1 MIALDGERIPVG
13 RFLNEEMTQMSG
25 TSVLAE
31 PAKLY
36 IGGEWA
42 DSTGG
47 ERRDVVN
54 PATGTKLT
62 DVPEATTADADA
74 AIAAAKAAFPEWAA
88 KSGRERSRILGR
100 VAQLLGERLEDFA
113 QAETQDVGKPILFTR
128 MIDIPTA
135 IEQFEY
141 FAALAQTLDGAVR
154 ETPLPALSLVR
165 REPLGVVAAIT
176 PFNFPMI
183 LSASKLAPALAAGN
197 TIVHKP
203 AEDTPLSAFLLAQ
216 VLADAGVP
224 AGVYNLVTGAG
235 AELGN
240 HIVAHPD
247 VAAIAFTG
255 STTVGKHI
263 ASVAGANL
271 KPVMT
276 ELGGNGANIV
286 FADADLDAAVTTVIN
301 AFVYNTGQFCMSG
314 TRLLVER
321 PIHDTLVGILA
332 GAVPHV
338 PLGDP
343 SDPGTVIGPL
353 VSQKQRERVQRLV
366 DQAVA
371 DGGTVVAGGA
381 PLERGGGFYYPP
393 TIITGVPNSSEAVQE
408 EIFGPVL
415 TVQAFDTEAEAIELA
430 NSTRYG
436 LAAGVQTGDA
446 AKALRVTKQLKAGIQ
461 WINGWAMLDP
471 AVPFGG
477 YKDSGLGRESGP
489 EALANYTRAK
499 SVTMSVPPAP

>member
-1 MIALDGERIPVG
+1 
-13 RFLNEEMTQMSG
+13 MSG
-25 TSVLAE
+25 TSVLA
-31 PAKLY
+31 ATTRLY
-36 IGGEWA
+36 IGGEWTEAA
-42 DSTGG
+42 DGA
-47 ERRDVVN
+47 RRDIFS
-54 PATGTKLT
+54 PATGEKIA
-62 DVPEATTADADA
+62 DVPEGTIADADS
-74 AIAAAKAAFPEWAA
+74 AIAAAKAAFPAWAA
-88 KSGRERSRILGR
+88 LSGRARSRILAR
-100 VAQLLGERLEDFA
+100 VAQLLSERLEDFA
-113 QAETQDVGKPILFTR
+113 QAETLDAGKPILFTR

-141 FAALAQTLDGAVR
+141 FAALAQALDGSVR
-154 ETPLPALSLVR
+154 ETPLAALSLVR

-203 AEDTPLSAFLLAQ
+203 AEDTPLTAFLLAE

-224 AGVYNLVTGAG
+224 AGVYNLITGPG

-255 STTVGKHI
+255 STAVGKHI

-286 FADADLDAAVTTVIN
+286 FADADLDAAVGTVIN
-301 AFVYNTGQFCMSG
+301 AFVYNSGQFCMSG

-321 PIHDTLVGILA
+321 SLHDTIVGILA

-353 VSQKQRERVQRLV
+353 VNARQRDRVQRLV

-371 DGGTVVAGGA
+371 DGGTIVTGGA
-381 PLERGGGFYYPP
+381 PLDLDGGFYYPP
-393 TIITGVPNSSEAVQE
+393 TIITGLSNDSEAIQE

-436 LAAGVQTGDA
+436 LAAGVQSSDA
-446 AKALRVTKQLKAGIQ
+446 AKALRVTGQLKAGVQ

-471 AVPFGG
+471 SVPFGG

-489 EALANYTRAK
+489 EALYNYTRTK
-499 SVTMSVPPAP
+499 SVTISIPPAP

>member
-1 MIALDGERIPVG
+1 
-13 RFLNEEMTQMSG
+13 MTITDHVLG
-25 TSVLAE
+25 TST
-31 PAKLY
+31 AKLY
-36 IGGEWA
+36 IGGEWSEA
-42 DSTGG
+42 TGG
-47 ERRDVVN
+47 GRRDIFS
-54 PATGTKLT
+54 PATGEKIA
-62 DVPEATTADADA
+62 DVPEGTTADADA
-74 AIAAAKAAFPEWAA
+74 AIAAAKAAFPAWAA
-88 KSGRERSRILGR
+88 LSGRERSRILGR
-100 VAQLLGERLEDFA
+100 VAQLLGERLEAFA

-141 FAALAQTLDGAVR
+141 FAALAQTLDGSVR

-197 TIVHKP
+197 TVVHKP
-203 AEDTPLSAFLLAQ
+203 AEDTPLTAFLLAE

-224 AGVYNLVTGAG
+224 DGVYNLITGPG

-255 STTVGKHI
+255 STAVGKHI

-276 ELGGNGANIV
+276 ELGGDGANIV
-286 FADADLDAAVTTVIN
+286 FADADIDQAVGAIIN
-301 AFVYNTGQFCMSG
+301 SFVYNTGQFCMSG
-314 TRLLVER
+314 TRLLIER
-321 PIHDTLVGILA
+321 PIHDLVVGILS

-338 PLGDP
+338 PLGSP
-343 SDPGTVIGPL
+343 SDPATVIGPL
-353 VSQKQRERVQRLV
+353 VSERQRSRVQQLV
-366 DQAVA
+366 DQAKA
-371 DGGTVVAGGA
+371 DGGTVVTGGA
-381 PLERGGGFYYPP
+381 PIDLDGGYYYPP
-393 TIITGVPNSSEAVQE
+393 TIITGLSNDSAAVQE

-415 TVQAFDTEAEAIELA
+415 TVQPFDTEQEAIDLA

-436 LAAGVQTGDA
+436 LAAGVQTSDV
-446 AKALRVTKQLKAGIQ
+446 AKAIRVTSALKAGVQ
-461 WINGWAMLDP
+461 WVNGWAMLDP

-489 EALANYTRAK
+489 EALLNYTRSK
-499 SVTMSVPPAP
+499 SVTISIPPAG

>member
-1 MIALDGERIPVG
+1 MIALEVERIPVG

-54 PATGTKLT
+54 PATGAKLT

-74 AIAAAKAAFPEWAA
+74 AIAAAKAAFPEWSA
-88 KSGRERSRILGR
+88 KSGRERSRILNR

-263 ASVAGANL
+263 ASVAGAHL

-314 TRLLVER
+314 TRLIVER

-446 AKALRVTKQLKAGIQ
+446 TKALRVTKQLKAGIQ

>member
-1 MIALDGERIPVG
+1 
-13 RFLNEEMTQMSG
+13 MSG
-25 TSVLAE
+25 TSVLAG

-42 DSTGG
+42 EASGG
-47 ERRDVVN
+47 ARRDIIN

-62 DVPEATTADADA
+62 DVPEGTIADADA
-74 AIAAAKAAFPEWAA
+74 AIAAAKAAFTEWSG
-88 KSGRERSRILGR
+88 KSGRERSRILNR
-100 VAQLLGERLEDFA
+100 VAQLMSERLEAFA
-113 QAETQDVGKPILFTR
+113 QAESQDVGKPILFTR

-141 FAALAQTLDGAVR
+141 FAALAQTLDGSVR
-154 ETPLPALSLVR
+154 ETPLPALALVR

-197 TIVHKP
+197 TVVHKP
-203 AEDTPLSAFLLAQ
+203 AEDTPLSAFLLAEL
-216 VLADAGVP
+216 LADAGVP
-224 AGVYNLVTGAG
+224 DGVYNLITGPG

-240 HIVAHPD
+240 HIVSHPD

-263 ASVAGANL
+263 ASIAGANL

-276 ELGGNGANIV
+276 ELGGNGPNIV
-286 FADADLDAAVTTVIN
+286 FADADLDAAVNTVIN

-321 PIHDTLVGILA
+321 PIYDTLVGILA

-353 VSQKQRERVQRLV
+353 VSEKQRTRVQQLV
-366 DQAVA
+366 DLAVA
-371 DGGTVVAGGA
+371 DGGTIVTGGS
-381 PLERGGGFYYPP
+381 PLDIDGGYYYPP
-393 TIITGVPNSSEAVQE
+393 TIITGVPNDSDAVQE

-436 LAAGVQTGDA
+436 LAAGVQTSDA
-446 AKALRVTKQLKAGIQ
+446 ARALRVTKQLKAGVQ
-461 WINGWAMLDP
+461 WVNGWAMLDP
-471 AVPFGG
+471 SVPFGG

-489 EALANYTRAK
+489 EALINYTRSK
-499 SVTMSVPPAP
+499 SVTISVPPAP

>member
-1 MIALDGERIPVG
+1 
-13 RFLNEEMTQMSG
+13 MSG
-25 TSVLAE
+25 TSVLAG

-42 DSTGG
+42 EASTG
-47 ERRDVVN
+47 ERRDIIG
-54 PATGTKLT
+54 PATGAKIA
-62 DVPEATTADADA
+62 DVPEGTTADADA
-74 AIAAAKAAFPEWAA
+74 AIAAAKAAFPEWSA
-88 KSGRERSRILGR
+88 KSGRERSRILNR
-100 VAQLLGERLEDFA
+100 VAQLMGERLEAFA

-141 FAALAQTLDGAVR
+141 FAALAQTLDGSVR

-165 REPLGVVAAIT
+165 REALGVVAAIT

-183 LSASKLAPALAAGN
+183 LAASKLAPALAAGN

-203 AEDTPLSAFLLAQ
+203 AEDTPLSAFLLAE

-224 AGVYNLVTGAG
+224 SGVYNLVTGPG
-235 AELGN
+235 AELGD

-255 STTVGKHI
+255 STTVGKRI

-271 KPVMT
+271 KPAMT

-321 PIHDTLVGILA
+321 PIHDTLVGILT

-353 VSQKQRERVQRLV
+353 VSEKQRTRVQLLV
-366 DQAVA
+366 DRAVA
-371 DGGTVVAGGA
+371 DGGTVLTGGA
-381 PLERGGGFYYPP
+381 PLDLDGGYYYPP
-393 TIITGVPNSSEAVQE
+393 TIITGVPNTSEAVQE

-436 LAAGVQTGDA
+436 LAAGVQTSDA
-446 AKALRVTKQLKAGIQ
+446 AKALRVTKALKAGVQ
-461 WINGWAMLDP
+461 WVNGWAMLDP
-471 AVPFGG
+471 SVPFGG

-489 EALANYTRAK
+489 EALLNYTRSK
-499 SVTMSVPPAP
+499 SVTISVPPAP

>member
-1 MIALDGERIPVG
+1 VTITATASP
-13 RFLNEEMTQMSG
+13 
-25 TSVLAE
+25 
-31 PAKLY
+31 KLY
-36 IGGEWA
+36 IDGEWTEA
-42 DSTGG
+42 STG
-47 ERRDVVN
+47 ERRDIIS
-54 PATGTKLT
+54 PATGAKIAE
-62 DVPEATTADADA
+62 VPEGTTADADA

-88 KSGRERSRILGR
+88 LPGRERSRILNR
-100 VAQLLGERLEDFA
+100 VAQLIRERLEDFA
-113 QAETQDVGKPILFTR
+113 QAETRDVGKPILFTR

-141 FAALAQTLDGAVR
+141 FAALAQTTDGAVR

-176 PFNFPMI
+176 PFNFPII

-197 TIVHKP
+197 TVVHKP
-203 AEDTPLSAFLLAQ
+203 AEDTPLSAFLLAEA
-216 VLADAGVP
+216 LADAGVP
-224 AGVYNLVTGAG
+224 KGVYNLITGPG
-235 AELGN
+235 AELGD

-247 VAAIAFTG
+247 VNGIAFTG
-255 STTVGKHI
+255 STAVGKHI

-271 KPVMT
+271 KPAMT
-276 ELGGNGANIV
+276 ELGGDGANIV
-286 FADADLDAAVTTVIN
+286 FADADLDQAVTTIIN

-338 PLGDP
+338 PLGSP

-353 VSQKQRERVQRLV
+353 VSEKQRRRVQQLV
-366 DQAVA
+366 DGAKA
-371 DGGTVVAGGA
+371 AGGTVVAGGE
-381 PLERGGGFYYPP
+381 PLDLDGGFYYPP
-393 TIITGVPNSSEAVQE
+393 TIITGVSNDAEAVQE

-415 TVQAFDTEAEAIELA
+415 TVQAFDTEEEAIELA

-436 LAAGVQTGDA
+436 LAAGVQTSDV
-446 AKALRVTKQLKAGIQ
+446 AKAIRVTARLQAGVQ
-461 WINGWAMLDP
+461 WVNGWAMLDP
-471 AVPFGG
+471 SVPFGG

-489 EALANYTRAK
+489 EALLNYTRAK
-499 SVTMSVPPAP
+499 SVTISIPPAP

>member
-1 MIALDGERIPVG
+1 
-13 RFLNEEMTQMSG
+13 MSG
-25 TSVLAE
+25 TSVLAG

-42 DSTGG
+42 EASDGA
-47 ERRDVVN
+47 RRDIIS
-54 PATGTKLT
+54 PATGTKIA
-62 DVPEATTADADA
+62 DVPEGTTADADA
-74 AIAAAKAAFPEWAA
+74 AIAAAKAAFPEWSA

-165 REPLGVVAAIT
+165 REALGVVAAIT

-197 TIVHKP
+197 TVVHKP
-203 AEDTPLSAFLLAQ
+203 AEDTPLSAFLLAE

-224 AGVYNLVTGAG
+224 SGVYNLITGPG

-247 VAAIAFTG
+247 VSAIAFTG

-286 FADADLDAAVTTVIN
+286 FADADLEAAVTTVIN

-332 GAVPHV
+332 DAVPHV
-338 PLGDP
+338 PLGSP
-343 SDPGTVIGPL
+343 SEPGTVIGPL
-353 VSQKQRERVQRLV
+353 VSEKQRTRVQQLV
-366 DQAVA
+366 DRAVA
-371 DGGTVVAGGA
+371 DGGTILTGGS
-381 PLERGGGFYYPP
+381 PLDLDGGYYYPP
-393 TIITGVPNSSEAVQE
+393 TIITGVPNDSEAVQE

-415 TVQAFDTEAEAIELA
+415 TVQAFDTEAEAIQLA
-430 NSTRYG
+430 NSTRFG
-436 LAAGVQTGDA
+436 LAAGVQTADT
-446 AKALRVTKQLKAGIQ
+446 AKALRVTKALKAGIQ
-461 WINGWAMLDP
+461 WVNGWAMLDP
-471 AVPFGG
+471 SVPFGG

-489 EALANYTRAK
+489 EALLNYTRSK
-499 SVTMSVPPAP
+499 SVTISVPPAP

>member
-1 MIALDGERIPVG
+1 
-13 RFLNEEMTQMSG
+13 MSG
-25 TSVLAE
+25 TSVLAG

-36 IGGEWA
+36 IGGEWTEA
-42 DSTGG
+42 SDGK
-47 ERRDVVN
+47 RRDIIG
-54 PATGTKLT
+54 PATGTKVA
-62 DVPEATTADADA
+62 DVPEGTIADADA
-74 AIAAAKAAFPEWAA
+74 AIAAAKAAFPEWSA
-88 KSGRERSRILGR
+88 KSGRERSRILNR
-100 VAQLLGERLEDFA
+100 VAQLLSERLEDFA
-113 QAETQDVGKPILFTR
+113 QAETLDAGKPILFTR

-141 FAALAQTLDGAVR
+141 FAALAQTLDGSVR
-154 ETPLPALSLVR
+154 ETPLPAISLVR
-165 REPLGVVAAIT
+165 REALGVVAVIT

-203 AEDTPLSAFLLAQ
+203 AEDTPLSAFLLAK
-216 VLADAGVP
+216 VLEDAGVP
-224 AGVYNLVTGAG
+224 SGVYNLVTGPG

-240 HIVAHPD
+240 HMVAHPD

-255 STTVGKHI
+255 STTVGKQI
-263 ASVAGANL
+263 ASVAGSHL
-271 KPVMT
+271 KPAMT

-286 FADADLDAAVTTVIN
+286 FADADLDAAVATVIN

-321 PIHDTLVGILA
+321 SIHDTLVGILA

-338 PLGDP
+338 PLGAP
-343 SDPGTVIGPL
+343 SDPSTVIGPL
-353 VSQKQRERVQRLV
+353 VSEKQRTRVQQLV
-366 DQAVA
+366 DQATA
-371 DGGTVVAGGA
+371 DGGTVVTGGA
-381 PLERGGGFYYPP
+381 PLDIDGGYYYPP
-393 TIITGVPNSSEAVQE
+393 TIITGVPNTSAAVQD

-436 LAAGVQTGDA
+436 LAAGVQTSDI
-446 AKALRVTKQLKAGIQ
+446 AKALRVTSQLKAGVQ

-489 EALANYTRAK
+489 EALQNYTRSK
-499 SVTMSVPPAP
+499 SVTISVPPAS

>member
-1 MIALDGERIPVG
+1 
-13 RFLNEEMTQMSG
+13 MSG
-25 TSVLAE
+25 TSVLAG

-42 DSTGG
+42 EASGG
-47 ERRDVVN
+47 ERRDIVD
-54 PATGTKLT
+54 PATG
-62 DVPEATTADADA
+62 TTADADA
-74 AIAAAKAAFPEWAA
+74 AIAAAKAAFPEWSA
-88 KSGRERSRILGR
+88 KSGRERSRILNR
-100 VAQLLGERLEDFA
+100 VAQLMGERLEAFA

-141 FAALAQTLDGAVR
+141 FAALAQTLDGSVR

-165 REPLGVVAAIT
+165 REPFGVVAAIT

-183 LSASKLAPALAAGN
+183 LAASKLAPALAAGN

-203 AEDTPLSAFLLAQ
+203 AEDTPLSAFLLAE

-224 AGVYNLVTGAG
+224 SGVYNLVTGPG
-235 AELGN
+235 AELGD

-255 STTVGKHI
+255 STTVGKRI
-263 ASVAGANL
+263 ASVAGASL
-271 KPVMT
+271 KPAMT

-338 PLGDP
+338 PLGSP

-353 VSQKQRERVQRLV
+353 VSERQRTRVQRLV

-381 PLERGGGFYYPP
+381 PLDLDGGYYYPP
-393 TIITGVPNSSEAVQE
+393 TIITGVPNDSEAVQE

-436 LAAGVQTGDA
+436 LAAGVQTADA
-446 AKALRVTKQLKAGIQ
+446 AKALRVTKALKAGVQ
-461 WINGWAMLDP
+461 WVNGWAMLDP
-471 AVPFGG
+471 SVPFGG

-489 EALANYTRAK
+489 EALLNYTRSK
-499 SVTMSVPPAP
+499 SVTISVPPAS